1 MNKERKKVS
10 ISTLIWAM
18 ALVCIITLA
27 LCGFYFRAAPAQ
39 GSGVNRDGNLS
50 KKMSEINAI
59 VDKYYINPEGETVID
74 HENMEDVALFM
85 YIRALGDRYSYY
97 TNAEG
102 TARQNEETAGH
113 FTGIGVTATA
123 TEDDIIEII
132 EVYDGSP
139 AEAAGLL
146 TGDLIVG
153 VDGTSV
159 YEVGYQNGVD
169 LVLGEA
175 DTDVVLDVLRGDEE
189 LTFTITRKT
198 IDLDAVTYRMLE
210 DNIGYIRIRSF
221 NDVTYD
227 GFMEALD
234 ELQAQTNG
242 AGLSGIIF
250 DLRNNTGG
258 GLQSIVSVLDEILPE
273 GQIVKLVDKAGN
285 EKIYSSDADE
295 IDLPMAVLVNESTA
309 SASELFAGSLRDYG
323 KAKLVGTT
331 TYGKGCAISTFPL
344 SDGSVISIVTE
355 MYYTASGANFE
366 GVGIEPDV
374 VVELSD
380 EQRRHIF
387 ALDEN
392 EDPQLRSAL
401 DILKGE

>member
-50 KKMSEINAI
+50 KKMNEINAI

-227 GFMEALD
+227 GFMEALE

>member
-18 ALVCIITLA
+18 VLVCIITLA

-39 GSGVNRDGNLS
+39 GSGVYRDGNLS

-242 AGLSGIIF
+242 SGLSGIIF

>member
-242 AGLSGIIF
+242 SGLSGIIF

-285 EKIYSSDADE
+285 EKIYSS
-295 IDLPMAVLVNESTA
+295 
-309 SASELFAGSLRDYG
+309 
-323 KAKLVGTT
+323 
-331 TYGKGCAISTFPL
+331 
-344 SDGSVISIVTE
+344 
-355 MYYTASGANFE
+355 
-366 GVGIEPDV
+366 
-374 VVELSD
+374 
-380 EQRRHIF
+380 
-387 ALDEN
+387 
-392 EDPQLRSAL
+392 
-401 DILKGE
+401 

>member
-27 LCGFYFRAAPAQ
+27 LCGFYFRVAPAQ

>member
-242 AGLSGIIF
+242 SGLSGIIF

>member
-27 LCGFYFRAAPAQ
+27 LCGFYFRVAPAQ

-242 AGLSGIIF
+242 SGLSGIIF